1 VKSVKAVV
9 DAARVVARAHLEL
22 RRAHREG
29 ASDKT
34 RGAKN
39 RALRGALDKLVRACL
54 DLDAD
59 LAKAPPKAA
68 PAGKPFDWTGFLR
81 ATKAGLELLK
91 VARDPATTPGT
102 MRAAAED
109 FIEGEIID

>member
-1 VKSVKAVV
+1 MKSVKDVV

-22 RRAHREG
+22 RRAHKEG
-29 ASDKT
+29 AAEKT
-34 RGAKN
+34 RAAKSK
-39 RALRGALDKLVRACL
+39 ALRVALDRLVRACVAL
-54 DLDAD
+54 EAD
-59 LAKAPPKAA
+59 LAKAPREPK
-68 PAGKPFDWTGFLR
+68 PAGKPFDWAGFLR

-91 VARDPATTPGT
+91 VARDPATTPQT